1 MRRIFSIPK
10 RKAEVTGLMACLAL
24 PVIIFASTH
33 PSLADGHL
41 SVTKENWLKPEVN
54 VTSFQN
60 PGLAQ
65 LTAVISRKST
75 PPRQLAQ
82 NPISLEGFTFQGS
95 RERVPTTLGI
105 NEFLTESHTDAL
117 LVLHN
122 GEIVFERYY
131 NGMAP
136 HQRHLMMSVTK
147 SFAGTM
153 VALLVAEGVLDADE
167 KVSTYIPELAG
178 SDLGSNTV
186 REVLD
191 MRTGIGYSEDYGDPD
206 ADVWSYL
213 SSIALIPR
221 PAGYDGPETIREYLK
236 TMKKVEPASEHFE
249 YTTPLSEVLVWLTV
263 NGTGMPFHE
272 ALSERIWSKIGAEY
286 DAQILTEGSNQ
297 GLGGSGLIAT
307 ARDLAR
313 FGQMILQRGTY
324 NDTQILLPEVVEGFI
339 EGGDKEAFQRHA
351 SKSPDEEG
359 FSYRDQWWNTHNE
372 HNAFTAWGVHG
383 QFVYIDPTANMVI
396 VKQSSQPIA
405 LLPFAQEN
413 DFQFFHAVAKHLMGN
428 N

>member
-1 MRRIFSIPK
+1 MIIEFLQNSIRFAAPLTLLLTGANPAF
-10 RKAEVTGLMACLAL
+10 AEGH
-24 PVIIFASTH
+24 ASI
-33 PSLADGHL
+33 
-41 SVTKENWLKPEVN
+41 TKENWLKPEVN

-60 PGLAQ
+60 PGFAQ

-75 PPRQLAQ
+75 PPSALAFS
-82 NPISLEGFTFQGS
+82 PISLEGFTFEGS
-95 RERVPTTLGI
+95 RERAPGTIGL
-105 NEFLTESHTDAL
+105 NEYLVGTHTDAL
-117 LVLHN
+117 VVLHN
-122 GEIVFERYY
+122 GEIVYERYF
-131 NGMAP
+131 NGMTP
-136 HQRHLMMSVTK
+136 YQRHLMMSVTK

-153 VALLVAEGVLDADE
+153 VAMLVAEGVLDEDE

-178 SDLGSNTV
+178 SDLGTNTV

-191 MRTGIGYSEDYGDPD
+191 MRTGIGYSEDYADPE

-221 PAGYDGPETIREYLK
+221 PEDYDGPQTIREYLP
-236 TMKKVEPASEHFE
+236 MMARVEPASGNFE

-263 NGTGMPFHE
+263 NATGMPFHQ
-272 ALSERIWSKIGAEY
+272 ALSERIWSKIGAEF

-297 GLGGSGLIAT
+297 ALGGSGLIAV

-313 FGQMILQRGTY
+313 FGQMILQRGTI
-324 NDTQILLPEVVEGFI
+324 NGNQVMLPGVVEGFI
-339 EGGDKEAFQRHA
+339 AGGDRQAFERHA
-351 SKSPDEEG
+351 SKNPDEEG
-359 FSYRDQWWNTHNE
+359 YSYRDQWWVTHNE

-396 VKQSSQPIA
+396 VKQSSQPVA

-413 DFQFFHAVAKHLMGN
+413 DFQFFHALAKHLMAVR
-428 N
+428 